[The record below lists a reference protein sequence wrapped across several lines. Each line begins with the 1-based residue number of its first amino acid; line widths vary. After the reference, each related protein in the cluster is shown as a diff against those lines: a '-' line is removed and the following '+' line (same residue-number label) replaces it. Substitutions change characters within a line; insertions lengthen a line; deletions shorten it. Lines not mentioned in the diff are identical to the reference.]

1 MAKPARMI
9 VLAIAAPVAFVAG
22 DGRILAAASV
32 VILVGSLVTLV
43 QRVGSARTELGRA
56 G

>member
-1 MAKPARMI
+1 
-9 VLAIAAPVAFVAG
+9 
-22 DGRILAAASV
+22 